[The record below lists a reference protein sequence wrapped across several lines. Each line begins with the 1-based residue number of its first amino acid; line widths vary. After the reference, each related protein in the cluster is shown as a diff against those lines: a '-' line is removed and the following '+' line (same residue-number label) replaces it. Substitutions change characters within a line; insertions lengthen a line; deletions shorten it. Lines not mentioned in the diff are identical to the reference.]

1 MTSAAVLQL
10 AEIRQRAEESRK
22 QREEVA
28 EGLVRDIRA
37 AREDLTSNIDRLY
50 RLAVELRTLTRRS
63 LDEGAQS
70 YIMFANAHMRLA
82 GALGQGVKR
91 TGSTD
96 RILKIGQTEREDAR
110 RREEVLRQRS
120 DAKEHQK
127 AIDKLMLTSDD
138 AFDEVYGE
146 VVQQQPEGVE

>member
-1 MTSAAVLQL
+1 MTNALTQL
-10 AEIRQRAEESRK
+10 VEIRQRAEETRR
-22 QREEVA
+22 QREEMA
-28 EGLVRDIRA
+28 EGLVRDIQA
-37 AREDLTSNIDRLY
+37 AREDLTSAIDRLY

-82 GALGQGVKR
+82 GALNQGVKR

-110 RREEVLRQRS
+110 RREESLRQR
-120 DAKEHQK
+120 AEVKEHQK
-127 AIDKLMLTSDD
+127 AIDKLVLTSDD
-138 AFDEVYGE
+138 AFDEIYGE
-146 VVQQQPEGVE
+146 IVQQPEVE

>member
-1 MTSAAVLQL
+1 MTNALTQL
-10 AEIRQRAEESRK
+10 VEIRQRAEETRR

-28 EGLVRDIRA
+28 EGLVRDIQA
-37 AREDLTSNIDRLY
+37 AREDLTSAIDRLY

-82 GALGQGVKR
+82 GALNQGVKR

-110 RREEVLRQRS
+110 RREENLRQR
-120 DAKEHQK
+120 AEVREHQK
-127 AIDKLMLTSDD
+127 AIDKLVLTSDD
-138 AFDEVYGE
+138 AFDEIYGE
-146 VVQQQPEGVE
+146 IVQQPEVE